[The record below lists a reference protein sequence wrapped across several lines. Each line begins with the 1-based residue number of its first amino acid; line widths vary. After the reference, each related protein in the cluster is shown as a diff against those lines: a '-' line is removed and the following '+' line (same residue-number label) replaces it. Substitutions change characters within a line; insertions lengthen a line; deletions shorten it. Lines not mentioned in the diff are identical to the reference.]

1 LVCARSAPHNN
12 HRGAAISTADSGP
25 CRQLHGRGRTH
36 RTAAAGALLLTG
48 MLAGCGSAPSPEE
61 VIAAHSAT
69 LGRYCLDCHNQAEQ
83 AGDLSLE
90 RVDLA
95 DLGYHAGALE
105 EVVRKLRGRL
115 MPPPGNPQLPDDTLW
130 SLVSWLEQG
139 LDAQAAADPHPGRVA
154 LHRLNRREYAN
165 AVRDLLALQ
174 VNAAELLPQDDT
186 AAGFDNIASALQVS
200 PSFLEQYVG
209 AARQVAVRA
218 VGQPAPRPGSRTYN
232 VRAGTQ
238 QHHVPG
244 LPLGTRG
251 GALVEHDF
259 PVTGEYVLN
268 IADLAQALW
277 VYNMEFENHLVVTLN
292 GARIFETTIGGE
304 DDMRA
309 IDQDQDPAVD
319 AINRRLKDIRFH
331 APAGP
336 QQVGVTFVRRT
347 MAESDDRLRPF
358 APGGGQDRVLRIQ
371 SFEISG
377 PFVSEGLGSTP
388 SRERIFSCYPDSDAD
403 ARPCAQSIFARLAR
417 QAYRRP
423 VNDADLA
430 ELMVYYDDGAAS
442 GGFEEGVRA
451 ALTGLLASPWF
462 LYRADHIP
470 HTLNADGSYRISDLE
485 FASRLSFFLW
495 SSLPDDELLELALG
509 GELSDPAVRE
519 AQVRR
524 MLADPRAES
533 LATSFAHQWLHL
545 DHLSEVNPDSVI
557 FPYASGTADPRPHYL
572 QEVMLFVD
580 SIFREDR
587 NVVEL
592 LSASYSYLNEP
603 LALLYGET
611 GVKGNHFRRVELSHS
626 ARRGLLGKGA
636 VLMAS
641 SYPNRTAPVLRG
653 AYILENILGTP
664 PAPPLPDVEALQ
676 DSGTSGRDM
685 LTVRELMARHSQDP
699 SCFSCHGVMDPLGF
713 ALENFNAVG
722 LWRDRD
728 RFAGVLVDASGE
740 LPDGTLINGP
750 DDLREALLR
759 RPDQFVQTLTERLM
773 TYALGRELTHHD
785 MPVVRG
791 IVRDAAGNDYRFSSL
806 VLGIINS
813 APFTM
818 RRVDADDAG
827 AVTAAVT
834 PAASAATTDLASA
847 LTSTPAPITAH

>member
-1 LVCARSAPHNN
+1 
-12 HRGAAISTADSGP
+12 
-25 CRQLHGRGRTH
+25 
-36 RTAAAGALLLTG
+36 
-48 MLAGCGSAPSPEE
+48 MLAGCGSAPSPEVFLAE
-61 VIAAHSAT
+61 HSAT
-69 LGRYCLDCHNQAEQ
+69 LNRYCLDCHNQAEQ

-95 DLGYHAGALE
+95 ELGRHADVLE

-115 MPPPGNPQLPDDTLW
+115 MPPPGNPQLSDETLW
-130 SLVSWLEQG
+130 SLVSWLEHG
-139 LDAQAAADPHPGRVA
+139 LDAQAMADPQPGRVA

-165 AVRDLLALQ
+165 AVRDLLALE
-174 VNAAELLPQDDT
+174 VDAAELLPQDDT
-186 AAGFDNIASALQVS
+186 ASGFDNIASALQVS

-218 VGQPAPRPGSRTYN
+218 VGQSAPRPGSRTYN
-232 VRAGTQ
+232 VRSGNQ
-238 QHHVPG
+238 QNHVPG

-251 GALVEHDF
+251 GAMVEHDF

-292 GARIFETTIGGE
+292 GERVFETTIGGE

-319 AINRRLKDIRFH
+319 AINRRLKNIRFH

-347 MAESDDRLRPF
+347 LAESDDRLRPF

-377 PFVSEGLGSTP
+377 PFVSEGLDSTP
-388 SRERIFSCYPDSDAD
+388 SRDRIFSCYPDSEAD
-403 ARPCAQSIFARLAR
+403 ARPCAESILARLAR

-423 VNDADLA
+423 VNDADIA
-430 ELMVYYDDGAAS
+430 ELMDYYDDGAGTS
-442 GGFEEGVRA
+442 GFEEGVRT

-462 LYRADHIP
+462 LYRAEQMPDTRH
-470 HTLNADGSYRISDLE
+470 ADGSYRISDLE

-495 SSLPDDELLELALG
+495 SSLPDDELLELALSG
-509 GELSDPAVRE
+509 RLSDPAVRE
-519 AQVRR
+519 QQVRR
-524 MLADPRAES
+524 MLADRRAES

-572 QEVMLFVD
+572 QEITLFVD
-580 SIFREDR
+580 SIFRNDR

-636 VLMAS
+636 ILMAS

-676 DSGTSGRDM
+676 DSGTTGRDM

-728 RFAGVLVDASGE
+728 RFAGVPVDASGE

-773 TYALGRELTHHD
+773 TYALGREITHHD
-785 MPVVRG
+785 MPVVRS
-791 IVRDAAGNDYRFSSL
+791 IVREAARNDYRFSS
-806 VLGIINS
+806 VVMGIVES
-813 APFTM
+813 TPFVM
-818 RRVDADDAG
+818 RRVSPDESG
-827 AVTAAVT
+827 TVTASAGST
-834 PAASAATTDLASA
+834 TASASASESPA
-847 LTSTPAPITAH
+847 TSTLAQFTAR